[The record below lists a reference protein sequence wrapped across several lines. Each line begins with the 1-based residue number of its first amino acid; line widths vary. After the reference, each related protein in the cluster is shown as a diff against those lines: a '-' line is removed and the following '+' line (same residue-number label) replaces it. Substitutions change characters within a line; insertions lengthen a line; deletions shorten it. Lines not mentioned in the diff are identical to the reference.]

1 MKKITQQDMKEL
13 FDITQ
18 SENRED
24 GIRYGPASLHRRRI
38 IKEFAKNITF
48 NSIADIGCGNGN
60 FLKYLL
66 KKLNIDESMINITGI
81 DIAPKAIDKAR
92 EKFNGD
98 FFIMDISRSKIDAKF
113 DLVIC
118 SEVLEHI
125 VDYKSALKNISEI
138 CIKNLI
144 LSTPCGPFGD
154 HPGSMIRYYP
164 KKKLIS
170 YLNKVGFQVVKCKR
184 WGFPFFTPIHE
195 VIIHSLGI
203 KKNPLRTGKFGIV
216 KKILSKILYYIF
228 YLNIPDKG
236 DRIFILATKDKL
248 LPREKI

>member
-18 SENRED
+18 KENRED
-24 GIRYGPASLHRRRI
+24 GIKYGPASLHRRRI
-38 IKEFAKNITF
+38 IKDFAKDIAF
-48 NSIADIGCGNGN
+48 CSIVDIGCGNGN

-66 KKLNIDESMINITGI
+66 KKLNIDESKIDITGV
-81 DIAPKAIDKAR
+81 DIAPNAVNEAR
-92 EKFNGD
+92 KKLNGKFLV
-98 FFIMDISRSKIDAKF
+98 MDISKNKLESKF
-113 DLVIC
+113 DCVIC

-125 VDYKSALKNISEI
+125 EDYKSALKNISEI
-138 CIKNLI
+138 CAKYLI

-164 KKKLIS
+164 KEILIS
-170 YLNKVGFQVVKCKR
+170 DLQEVGFKVLKSKR

-195 VIIHSLGI
+195 AIIHVFGI
-203 KKNPLRTGKFGIV
+203 KNNPLRTGKFGIV
-216 KKILSKILYYIF
+216 KRSLSKILYYIF

-236 DRIFILATKDKL
+236 DRIFILAEKDKL
-248 LPREKI
+248 LTEIT